1 MGRFILSG
9 VRYLEGMWMSK
20 IIDKILLKLLVKSE
34 SAFTYTQEELWEHLV
49 TKTNRLNNRGQY
61 LKAVDVAKDAL
72 KVAEETFGSEHPNM
86 AFSLSNLAILYQEQ
100 GKYVEAELLYKRALA
115 ISEKALGK
123 DHPDVATVL
132 ENMAVLYEKIWKKD
146 EAKELAERVKKIRSK
161 NQ

>member
-1 MGRFILSG
+1 MRVFVNTVNPLISCAAKIVLMMVLVVSFIG
-9 VRYLEGMWMSK
+9 PAY
-20 IIDKILLKLLVKSE
+20 
-34 SAFTYTQEELWEHLV
+34 AYTQEELWKHLDI
-49 TKTNRLNNRGQY
+49 KTNILYKRGQY
-61 LKAVDVAKDAL
+61 LEAIDVAKDAL

-86 AFSLSNLAILYQEQ
+86 AFSLSNLAILYYEQ
-100 GKYVEAELLYKRALA
+100 GKYVEAELHYKRALA

-132 ENMAVLYEKIWKKD
+132 ENMAALYEKIWKKD